1 MHAFGVARVSNP
13 RTHNVLF
20 ALHVLN
26 INSFFSARLS
36 MLAPF
41 NYHESWW
48 AGDMDH
54 HGNTLA
60 HALKRCR
67 IMKVMWKF
75 GYASAAAEWQ
85 PESKHP
91 SPGEHLLAIGFLELE
106 SGSRMQLGCCLV
118 MEYFHKSYYLGTA
131 VNQFPP

>member
-1 MHAFGVARVSNP
+1 
-13 RTHNVLF
+13 VLF

-26 INSFFSARLS
+26 INSFFSGRLS

-54 HGNTLA
+54 HGNTRA
-60 HALKRCR
+60 R
-67 IMKVMWKF
+67 IKTLQNNEGNVENLVM
-75 GYASAAAEWQ
+75 Q
-85 PESKHP
+85 QQQR
-91 SPGEHLLAIGFLELE
+91 
-106 SGSRMQLGCCLV
+106 SGSRKVNIPPQASTFWQLDSLSWKVASACYMGCCLV
-118 MEYFHKSYYLGTA
+118 MEYFHKSYLGTA